1 MRLNAGDE
9 NSAKDIFQSTHP
21 KRDETY
27 MDMPGTWLVTDF
39 NPLIP
44 NGMRRLFRYRV
55 NDVILFQSTHPKR
68 DETTCC
74 LGCLIPCIY
83 FNPLIPNGMRRV
95 HGLYR
100 GKVRHFNPLIPNGM
114 RLASARV
121 ASFFVAFQST
131 HPKRD
136 ETQPDAIEKT
146 WTTEFQSTHPKRD
159 ETIEFGHLKTAFY
172 ISIHSS
178 QTG

>member
-1 MRLNAGDE
+1 
-9 NSAKDIFQSTHP
+9 
-21 KRDETY
+21 

-95 HGLYR
+95 RGLYR

-114 RLASARV
+114 RRFEWPESMPFIDNFNPLIPNGMRLYV
-121 ASFFVAFQST
+121 CI
-131 HPKRD
+131 KL
-136 ETQPDAIEKT
+136 K
-146 WTTEFQSTHPKRD
+146 EFNSYFNPLIPNGMRPTLPHVDKHIQYFNPLIPNGMRP
-159 ETIEFGHLKTAFY
+159 
-172 ISIHSS
+172 
-178 QTG
+178 